1 MARLAS
7 RPEGENFRKALE
19 KNQLKQTD
27 IARAFHIKP
36 TTVWA
41 WTRSGVPAKTAKRAA
56 SLLRVKAETITS
68 KRKKYTRKQHA
79 LKQHAPKQSVADQQ
93 LYLNRLEEDRQYYQ
107 LTTNIVSKLT
117 QRRFS
122 HMQLRIFNKLIDE
135 LVELR

>member
-1 MARLAS
+1 MARIAQ

-19 KNQLKQTD
+19 ENQLKQTD

-41 WTRSGVPAKTAKRAA
+41 WTRSGVPAKTAKRVAG
-56 SLLRVKAETITS
+56 LLRVRAGTITS
-68 KRKKYTRKQHA
+68 KRKEYTP
-79 LKQHAPKQSVADQQ
+79 KQHAPKQSVADQQ

-117 QRRFS
+117 QQRFS
-122 HMQLRIFNKLIDE
+122 HVQLRILNKLIDE

>member
-1 MARLAS
+1 MARLAP

-19 KNQLKQTD
+19 ENQLKQTD
-27 IARAFHIKP
+27 IARAFHTKP

-79 LKQHAPKQSVADQQ
+79 RKQSVADQQ

-117 QRRFS
+117 QQRFS